1 MSWVA
6 MPVAGACNRFIRT
19 SGTSFTPAPP
29 ARAAPP
35 PLHARAARAYPWP
48 SVRVAQVSELHAN
61 TAVDELVLSS
71 CCEAMLAEET
81 PLSDA
86 AAMQLAY
93 LEGQLAARPGIAN
106 AVVRAAASRSLSP
119 PVSALVS
126 ARSLGRLQLDATT

>member
-1 MSWVA
+1 MLCSSHRA
-6 MPVAGACNRFIRT
+6 LLSIRPHAYASAAHRPCAPV
-19 SGTSFTPAPP
+19 
-29 ARAAPP
+29 
-35 PLHARAARAYPWP
+35 HARAARAYPWP

-106 AVVRAAASRSLSP
+106 AVVRAAA
-119 PVSALVS
+119 A
-126 ARSLGRLQLDATT
+126 